1 MSDNNLNSVPVG
13 GYLAA
18 FAIGAVLGAG
28 IALLYAPRS
37 GQETRD
43 LLIKKGN
50 ELKGKAEETLEE
62 AKEFIRAK
70 KSEVTAA
77 VEAGK
82 EAMRE
87 ERAKHQKNS

>member
-1 MSDNNLNSVPVG
+1 MSENNTTPVG

-18 FAIGAVLGAG
+18 LAIGALAGAG

-37 GQETRD
+37 GKETRK
-43 LLIKKGN
+43 LIADKGRA
-50 ELKGKAEETLEE
+50 LKDQATDAIEDARDFIESKKAEL
-62 AKEFIRAK
+62 A
-70 KSEVTAA
+70 AA

-87 ERAKHQKNS
+87 ERIKHQKAA